1 MKTDNCIPLIY
12 LPIQHGYSA
21 SGGNFTLTEDDSIRG
36 SSGNFA
42 VNAAVDFDGTNDY
55 LSTSLDLKESN
66 DTKYSHK
73 FLVLFKKEPS
83 KKKIKKLCKKYGIV
97 AFSLV
102 DY

>member
-1 MKTDNCIPLIY
+1 MKDSNGSQEIVPTIY
-12 LPIQHGYSA
+12 LSINGELKKLYSVSTPI
-21 SGGNFTLTEDDSIRG
+21 
-36 SSGNFA
+36 
-42 VNAAVDFDGTNDY
+42 DFDGTNDY
-55 LSTSLDLKESN
+55 LSRPHDFKQSN
-66 DTKYSHK
+66 DTKYSRK